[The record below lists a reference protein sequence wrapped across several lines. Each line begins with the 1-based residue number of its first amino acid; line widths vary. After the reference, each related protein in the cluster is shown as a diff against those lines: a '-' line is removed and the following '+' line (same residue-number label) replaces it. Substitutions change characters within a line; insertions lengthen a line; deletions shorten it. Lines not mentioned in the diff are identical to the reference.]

1 MMEDNNKE
9 MNVKDQ
15 ELEQVN
21 GGDGWIPKAG
31 TPEDNWIPKEGKP
44 EDNWIPKATNGNNLK
59 PYRCEKC
66 GKWIEA
72 TQLWHVCVD

>member
-9 MNVKDQ
+9 LNVKDQ
-15 ELEQVN
+15 DLGKVN

-31 TPEDNWIPKEGKP
+31 TPEDI
-44 EDNWIPKATNGNNLK
+44 WIPKATNSNNLK

-72 TQLWHVCVD
+72 TQLWHECVD